1 MTKTKVRKYWRSRI
15 NTRQA
20 VVSLPCV
27 CPAATKPFPKQD
39 AGPTSLPNTSPFA
52 SHSCYLRR
60 AGVSGLYLLLLEAPS
75 QEAQRAV
82 GASRGGGKVRQPKG
96 MCSPSRR
103 WERPLG
109 GQAGREMPGKHRDLL
124 TNASSLSL
132 FSSLTWD
139 PTLYLHLKPPHEK
152 GAPLKSEV
160 VRGSLI

>member
-1 MTKTKVRKYWRSRI
+1 MEVSHKS
-15 NTRQA
+15 RQA

-27 CPAATKPFPKQD
+27 CPAARKPFPKQD
-39 AGPTSLPNTSPFA
+39 AGPTSLPNTYPFA
-52 SHSCYLRR
+52 SYSCYLRR

-124 TNASSLSL
+124 TETPPPSAFSRLLPGTRLYTFTSSLL
-132 FSSLTWD
+132 MRRE
-139 PTLYLHLKPPHEK
+139 HH
-152 GAPLKSEV
+152 
-160 VRGSLI
+160 